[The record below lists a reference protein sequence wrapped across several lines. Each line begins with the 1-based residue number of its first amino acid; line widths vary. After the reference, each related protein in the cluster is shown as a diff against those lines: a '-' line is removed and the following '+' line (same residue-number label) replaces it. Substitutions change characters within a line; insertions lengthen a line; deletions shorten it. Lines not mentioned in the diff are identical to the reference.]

1 MTLKEIL
8 VHLDPTPAC
17 KDRVAAAL
25 LLARRHEARLRG
37 LYVYEGPRQQDPA
50 AELAR
55 VREAFQSQVEAAGV
69 ASGWVAVDLDFTK
82 ISLVE
87 MLGYQCCFAD
97 LLVVSQPAV
106 EKGGVAGMAR
116 LLLGAGCPVLVVPL
130 ANCPLRLGERV
141 LVAWKAGPKASRA
154 LRDALPLLAL
164 AEQVSL
170 VSVGSGGGIGI
181 VDEVSRLRDFCSGHG
196 LEALVEQIPRTS
208 LDVGEDLLNLAAD
221 HAADL
226 VVVGVHVTSRRGRL
240 ELGEVGNRLLSQMTV
255 PMLLAN

>member
-1 MTLKEIL
+1 MKLKEIL
-8 VHLDPTPAC
+8 VYLDPTPASN
-17 KDRVAAAL
+17 DRVAAAL
-25 LLARRHEARLRG
+25 LLARKHDARLRG
-37 LYVYEGPRQQDPA
+37 LYVYEGPGQQDPA
-50 AELAR
+50 AELGR
-55 VREAFQSQVEAAGV
+55 VREAFERQVAAAGV
-69 ASGWVAVDLDFTK
+69 ASGWVAVDLGFTK

-106 EKGGVAGMAR
+106 EKDGLAGMAR

-170 VSVGSGGGIGI
+170 VSIGSGGIGI
-181 VDEVSRLRDFCSGHG
+181 VDESSRLRDYCNGHG
-196 LEALVEQIPRTS
+196 LAALVEQIPRTS